1 MHAHA
6 KIADIADTFTGYS
19 FRDTSQV
26 KSAGAVG
33 VCQMKDLEDQEYAI
47 RRVQGYTDL
56 PYINL
61 KHVLLPTDLLFL
73 AKGQRSYAVRV
84 AVAPAVR
91 LIAASAFIVIRP
103 DVGKVDPDFLTWYIN
118 GPDAQAWLKAKGQG
132 STVQAVSIAVL
143 QNLPIVL
150 PALPEQEAFG
160 RLGVLGLREYILSV
174 QLARK
179 KYELLNQQIQK
190 MVAR

>member
-1 MHAHA
+1 MHSHT

-26 KSAGAVG
+26 KSTGAIG
-33 VCQMKDLEDQEYAI
+33 VCQMKDLEDQEYVI

-84 AVAPAVR
+84 AVEPPDR
-91 LIAASAFIVIRP
+91 LIASSAFIVIRP
-103 DVGKVDPDFLTWYIN
+103 DTERVDPDFLTWYIN
-118 GPDAQAWLKAKGQG
+118 GPEAQAWLKTKGQG
-132 STVQAVSIAVL
+132 TTVQAVAISVL
-143 QNLPIVL
+143 HDLPVPL
-150 PALPEQEAFG
+150 PAFREQEAIG
-160 RLGVLGLREYILSV
+160 RLGLLGLREYTLSV

-190 MVAR
+190 MVTQ